1 MRENSTHGRDRGKTS
16 ETQTNRPSARQ
27 AIALERVTK
36 RFGAAP
42 VFLNAEMSFA
52 LGRVHCIMG
61 ASGSGKTTLLR
72 MLMELE
78 TPDEGRIGGME
89 GLRRAAVFQED
100 RLCENLSV
108 AANIRMP
115 HPQAKGPAKERLL
128 QRAAALLESMDMHDA
143 LHRPVHGLSGGQKR
157 RVAIARAVLAE
168 ADVMFFDEPL
178 KGLDEKTERR
188 VMEAIAPLLAQ
199 KTVFWVTHHAS
210 DLAYFDDPVLT
221 RIEKPC

>member
-1 MRENSTHGRDRGKTS
+1 MREQGNNTCRDV
-16 ETQTNRPSARQ
+16 SA
-27 AIALERVTK
+27 
-36 RFGAAP
+36 
-42 VFLNAEMSFA
+42 
-52 LGRVHCIMG
+52 
-61 ASGSGKTTLLR
+61 
-72 MLMELE
+72 
-78 TPDEGRIGGME
+78 GRIQPKRP
-89 GLRRAAVFQED
+89 LHPNIRPQRNDVYKRQAVFQED

-128 QRAAALLESMDMHDA
+128 QRAAALLESMDMHDT

-210 DLAYFDDPVLT
+210 DLAYFDNPVLT